1 VSAARPSAEAPAPRA
16 GAPPE
21 APLLAVRHATKSYDG
36 ERALIDVALDLRAG
50 EVHALMGENGAG
62 KSTLIRLLAGV
73 EPADAMAVTIL
84 GRSVAIRSPADA
96 ARLGLRF
103 IHQELNVVPALSVA
117 ENIFLGHAYPTTPI
131 GTISWARLRQRALRA
146 LGELGVTHVDPS
158 LPMSR
163 ASTGDAMLASIARAF
178 VETPGGGDVGRVY
191 VMDEP
196 TAALSRRETE
206 LLFDVVRRLRSRGA
220 AVLYVSHRIEEIF
233 ELADR
238 ITVLRDGRV
247 AAAVPVEEATREDLI
262 LAMTGR
268 TLAAALA
275 RESAVG
281 GGGPDAEAAGGE
293 ATDAG
298 LTGAEGVLAAHDL
311 RTAVLRGVSLR
322 LRAGE
327 VVGVTGLAG
336 AGKTELLRA
345 LIGADPLQ
353 SGQVAVGARVLHD
366 HHPATAWAAG
376 MAFVP
381 EERRAQGLAMA
392 ASVRRNLMLPHL
404 AHVSHAGFA
413 DGRRERHETER
424 WSARVGLRARGAWQ
438 SVHEL
443 SGGNQQKVLLARA
456 LAGTPAVLLL
466 DEPTRGVDV
475 GAKADIYA
483 LVRGAAA
490 DGAAVLLASSDLD
503 EVLATCDRV
512 LVLYQGRLV
521 AERPVQELDRASLLA
536 LCYGDA
542 A

>member
-1 VSAARPSAEAPAPRA
+1 
-16 GAPPE
+16 
-21 APLLAVRHATKSYDG
+21 
-36 ERALIDVALDLRAG
+36 
-50 EVHALMGENGAG
+50 
-62 KSTLIRLLAGV
+62 
-73 EPADAMAVTIL
+73 
-84 GRSVAIRSPADA
+84 
-96 ARLGLRF
+96 
-103 IHQELNVVPALSVA
+103 
-117 ENIFLGHAYPTTPI
+117 
-131 GTISWARLRQRALRA
+131 
-146 LGELGVTHVDPS
+146 VTHVDPS

-178 VETPGGGDVGRVY
+178 VEGPGGGDLGRVY

-275 RESAVG
+275 REAAVG
-281 GGGPDAEAAGGE
+281 GEGPDAAATGGEAPDAEAMGAEGPDAEAR
-293 ATDAG
+293 
-298 LTGAEGVLAAHDL
+298 GAEGVLAAHDL

-353 SGQVAVGARVLHD
+353 SGRVVVGARVLHD

-404 AHVSHAGFA
+404 ARVSRAGFA